1 MHFSLRK
8 NKLVADKQLRS
19 SAYLYLNTTGWT
31 APGSPNWLEW
41 WCTTEENGLPGE
53 QRRAVSIPN
62 CRAHCVDCETLNHTT
77 CIRTNKAEWQAGF
90 LAVCVCVCR
99 KVLRTL
105 LLAEPHKKACTKL
118 LIGAVTCIFV
128 TGCTQ
133 LSSCKWPV
141 HHRFFFEFVVVAFGE
156 DVWFCAGAGACAGQN
171 EVQGFP
177 WRPATRGTNFW
188 PVGRALSDLR
198 E

>member
-90 LAVCVCVCR
+90 LAVCVCVVKCFVR
-99 KVLRTL
+99 CYL
-105 LLAEPHKKACTKL
+105 LSHTKRRAQNCWSARL
-118 LIGAVTCIFV
+118 PAY
-128 TGCTQ
+128 
-133 LSSCKWPV
+133 LS
-141 HHRFFFEFVVVAFGE
+141 
-156 DVWFCAGAGACAGQN
+156 
-171 EVQGFP
+171 
-177 WRPATRGTNFW
+177 PA
-188 PVGRALSDLR
+188 ALSCLPASDPFIIDFFLSL
-198 E
+198 